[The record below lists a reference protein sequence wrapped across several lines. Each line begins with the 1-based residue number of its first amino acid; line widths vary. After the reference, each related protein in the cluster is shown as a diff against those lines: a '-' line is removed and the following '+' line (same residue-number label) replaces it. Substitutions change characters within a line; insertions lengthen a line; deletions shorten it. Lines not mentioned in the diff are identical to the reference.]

1 LVHSKSY
8 FISVVSQ
15 ESSFIVQNLSGIY
28 QKVLIVCDGNRRHH
42 SKKSTTKRIIESH
55 KLKREYHRLK
65 SALTS
70 GLSLPDETNKI
81 KDRLKKLD
89 KKISASSIDVGDKL
103 FEETKMGIE
112 KYSNEKQRN
121 KQLIQEHLV
130 VIQAEFQADSVI
142 AYRMI
147 HNISSLVLA
156 TDSDQA
162 MHCGEACCCIKEYAI
177 SKNNSLERMSI
188 FVATY
193 ETLKKT
199 LGCIN
204 LPVTSEQIVVPKYPF
219 LNIVSNPNVRALIA
233 IGISC
238 DIHIHGI
245 SSITANS
252 IYHFITSD
260 NKEHYQQECLYE
272 RMMTLFW
279 KKRKNKTKTCQSLK
293 LLNFDK

>member
-103 FEETKMGIE
+103 FEE
-112 KYSNEKQRN
+112 
-121 KQLIQEHLV
+121 
-130 VIQAEFQADSVI
+130 
-142 AYRMI
+142 
-147 HNISSLVLA
+147 
-156 TDSDQA
+156 
-162 MHCGEACCCIKEYAI
+162 IK
-177 SKNNSLERMSI
+177 N
-188 FVATY
+188 
-193 ETLKKT
+193 
-199 LGCIN
+199 G
-204 LPVTSEQIVVPKYPF
+204 
-219 LNIVSNPNVRALIA
+219 
-233 IGISC
+233 
-238 DIHIHGI
+238 D
-245 SSITANS
+245 
-252 IYHFITSD
+252 
-260 NKEHYQQECLYE
+260 
-272 RMMTLFW
+272 
-279 KKRKNKTKTCQSLK
+279 
-293 LLNFDK
+293 